1 MLIRYTLL
9 ISFMCSLVSCSKVS
23 HHYTPTKS
31 SFTKT
36 ETNTLFMGFS
46 IEDDSLKQKALVT
59 LLFKKEVEGSA
70 KNLTGAPSISED
82 KLIFTQ
88 LTRNQEVVEAT
99 EVEHPL
105 IRELEYM
112 DSQGR
117 LEMGK
122 AFLGQAEF
130 FVRLLVTRATAFI
143 QIDEFRNGKKITLLT
158 LER

>member
-23 HHYTPTKS
+23 HNYTPTKS

-46 IEDDSLKQKALVT
+46 IEDDSLKQKASVT

-70 KNLTGAPSISED
+70 RNLKEGPLISEN
-82 KLIFTQ
+82 KLMFTQ
-88 LTRNQEVVEAT
+88 LTRDQEVIATT

-112 DSQGR
+112 DLQGR
-117 LEMGK
+117 LVMGK

-143 QIDEFRNGKKITLLT
+143 QIDEFRNGKKITLLI